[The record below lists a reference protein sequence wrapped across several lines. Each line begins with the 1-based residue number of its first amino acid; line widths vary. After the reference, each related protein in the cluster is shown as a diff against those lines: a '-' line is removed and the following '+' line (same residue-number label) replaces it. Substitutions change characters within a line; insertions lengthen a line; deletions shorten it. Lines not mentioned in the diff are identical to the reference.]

1 MTDTKSDDLRR
12 PERSRSHG
20 RPDCHLCGGTG
31 WMETTTDPNTVVPCA
46 CRERWDRES
55 TSQT

>member
-1 MTDTKSDDLRR
+1 
-12 PERSRSHG
+12 
-20 RPDCHLCGGTG
+20 
-31 WMETTTDPNTVVPCA
+31 METTTGPNTVVPCA